1 MQESAQMVAWIKSDG
16 DLAQRTNTTRFH
28 ISQDRHEVFVT
39 VAKYNQEYLDYLNNK
54 LPLSLKGDSSF
65 LTMHQY
71 GPWKTPNKSSV
82 TNLGAIILAIT
93 LRAEE
98 EIKNEKRAV

>member
-1 MQESAQMVAWIKSDG
+1 M
-16 DLAQRTNTTRFH
+16 
-28 ISQDRHEVFVT
+28 FVT
-39 VAKYNQEYLDYLNNK
+39 VVKYNQEYLDYLNNK

-82 TNLGAIILAIT
+82 TNLGAIILAVT